1 MEILKTLIWIL
12 NIIAALSIIVLV
24 LMQHGKGADAGAA
37 FGGGSSGSIFGATGS
52 ANFLSRA
59 TAVSALIFFSSCLAL
74 VYLSHTKHDG
84 LGVMSGE
91 AVKAA
96 PQIPAGATKDKQTG
110 SKIPE

>member
-1 MEILKTLIWIL
+1 
-12 NIIAALSIIVLV
+12 
-24 LMQHGKGADAGAA
+24 
-37 FGGGSSGSIFGATGS
+37 
-52 ANFLSRA
+52 
-59 TAVSALIFFSSCLAL
+59 L